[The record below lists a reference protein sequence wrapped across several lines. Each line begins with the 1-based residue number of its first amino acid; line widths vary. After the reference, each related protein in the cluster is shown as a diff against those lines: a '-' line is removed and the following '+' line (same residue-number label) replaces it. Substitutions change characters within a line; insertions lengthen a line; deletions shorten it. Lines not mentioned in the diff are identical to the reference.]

1 MKTRIQ
7 EMRKVMIL
15 GVKERCRAREMIIMT
30 KVIRLKR
37 KKRPEYQ
44 VEALVQAPL
53 DKALY

>member
-1 MKTRIQ
+1 
-7 EMRKVMIL
+7 MRKVMIL